1 MHAYRFFVLSL
12 KYYYIYRSAYTLFY
26 QCARKQLHEAR
37 PELSFQ
43 EYPTICSKIWR
54 EMPENEKMLWK
65 NDSINDK
72 IRYEQELLALARSDV
87 ANTATSIVMEE
98 KMSEMKSRLKP
109 DEINSILAS
118 HSAGST
124 SRSTS
129 ASSSLS
135 SSTAT
140 TVSSYGVLSSHN
152 DDHSANVNDYPS
164 KPEQKNK
171 RGKYKKK
178 NQPAAEVHLNSTFL
192 NGTRDREVS
201 DDHLTVRNL
210 IQSSDFFE
218 RNHAIGSVDFPP
230 NAADDHKFDAWMDI
244 AYDHDPSHTHDDVAH
259 AELEIEALTAYS
271 RDSLDQNGGSPVPM
285 VGVGKSN
292 MPAKS
297 PGHHSA
303 ARDFEAAGMTSKM
316 GGSEDDMNL
325 HKSFSSISPHA
336 SSEKE
341 VQHDGHV
348 LYNGIHHNSHS
359 DSHDMMSFTP
369 FDDFRQV

>member
-1 MHAYRFFVLSL
+1 MLWL
-12 KYYYIYRSAYTLFY
+12 KYFYIYRSAYTLFY

-54 EMPENEKMLWK
+54 EMPENEKLLWK

-72 IRYEQELLALARSDV
+72 VRYEQELLALARSDV

-135 SSTAT
+135 SSSAT
-140 TVSSYGVLSSHN
+140 TVSSYGVLANHN
-152 DDHSANVNDYPS
+152 DNHTANVIDHVSIPA
-164 KPEQKNK
+164 QKNK

-178 NQPAAEVHLNSTFL
+178 NQPPAEVHLLSTFS
-192 NGTRDREVS
+192 NGARGREVS
-201 DDHLTVRNL
+201 DDHLTVRSL

-244 AYDHDPSHTHDDVAH
+244 AYDHDDSSHTHDDVVH

-271 RDSLDQNGGSPVPM
+271 RDSLDRNGGSPVPM
-285 VGVGKSN
+285 VGIEKNN
-292 MPAKS
+292 MLAKS
-297 PGHHSA
+297 PVHHSA

-316 GGSEDDMNL
+316 GDSEDDTNL

-359 DSHDMMSFTP
+359 SDSHDMMSFTP